1 MTQAPK
7 SYIAPPGSYGKIKIS
22 IEPTDTKYAKDLAT
36 YPPDKSGLWT
46 APMETDGWFLEHCN
60 IRSECTK
67 MADVLDKLGTKT
79 LEEWEIESLR
89 SWFANHNLHIH
100 EHHMH
105 EDNIFTP
112 FMQTRINLPEKLTTD
127 HVQLVAL
134 LKAVMTIVEGQLA
147 SASVLRPAFEEYQ
160 KMLFTHLKEEEE
172 IGLPLLRAYF
182 APEEVAPKTQ
192 EIISQTA
199 PHILGG
205 FFYHLDAEGGSKG
218 AINQFMAQE
227 GIPFFVYYIAFSP
240 MRQKYFDTTQVHIDA
255 LLAGKPPPAPK
266 KGCLCF

>member
-46 APMETDGWFLEHCN
+46 APMETYGWFLEHCN

-160 KMLFTHLKEEEE
+160 KMLFTHLKEVRHSTPVA
-172 IGLPLLRAYF
+172 I
-182 APEEVAPKTQ
+182 APACP
-192 EIISQTA
+192 A
-199 PHILGG
+199 R
-205 FFYHLDAEGGSKG
+205 GS
-218 AINQFMAQE
+218 A
-227 GIPFFVYYIAFSP
+227 
-240 MRQKYFDTTQVHIDA
+240 
-255 LLAGKPPPAPK
+255 
-266 KGCLCF
+266 